1 LSLYAKSP
9 AAYNHLRYDE
19 KNETGALNLPS
30 QRTLRDYQNY
40 IRPKTG
46 FNPDIVSELSSL
58 TKNFSHVERFVVVS
72 FDEMKVQE
80 DLVWNKH
87 TGELVGFV
95 DLGDENLN
103 EATLN
108 RVDALATHILVFLVK
123 SVVNPLSFSFACFA
137 TKGVSSYHLFPL
149 FWRAVFLLEVS
160 CNLFVIAATSDGAS
174 SNRGFLECI
183 RDT

>member
-1 LSLYAKSP
+1 
-9 AAYNHLRYDE
+9 
-19 KNETGALNLPS
+19 
-30 QRTLRDYQNY
+30 
-40 IRPKTG
+40 
-46 FNPDIVSELSSL
+46 
-58 TKNFSHVERFVVVS
+58 
-72 FDEMKVQE
+72 MKVQE

-174 SNRGFLECI
+174 SNQGFFRMHKGYVIDDGSVVFRTPNIFSTDGRFICFSQIFHIFLKH
-183 RDT
+183 